1 MSQGPEE
8 LAANGAN
15 HLIILC
21 HPDPHSFNATIAQTY
36 CDAVRA
42 RYRGATIRDLYSL
55 GFDPV
60 LKASEQPSSGTF
72 SPSDDV
78 AAELAARV
86 EADVIV
92 FVYPIW
98 FGTPPAMLKGYVER
112 VMGAGFGHR
121 LVREEG
127 VGSTVA
133 NKHLVSITTSGNSFQ
148 WLEEQG
154 AWQSLR
160 NVFDSYLFN
169 AFSMASTD
177 HLHIAEVVE
186 GMSEKTAREE
196 LLRVEQFADATCA
209 RLMSCQHR
217 PLTVAA

>member
-1 MSQGPEE
+1 M
-8 LAANGAN
+8 
-15 HLIILC
+15 
-21 HPDPHSFNATIAQTY
+21 
-36 CDAVRA
+36 
-42 RYRGATIRDLYSL
+42 
-55 GFDPV
+55 
-60 LKASEQPSSGTF
+60 LKASEQPSSQAF

-78 AAELAARV
+78 SAELVALK

-196 LLRVEQFADATCA
+196 LLRLEQFADATCA